1 MDALAGLPEGT
12 PYILYACGIV
22 AAFAIIGCG
31 LKYID
36 DAFDEAR
43 FSKRRAML
51 MAPLLVVIW
60 VCVSISDTGSAT
72 VLFAIL
78 FAVLLSGKVDNPVFK
93 LSSIALLAMLFLALM
108 SRFSYVPLAVLTVLG
123 IADEKGNDYADGNRL
138 GELAEFFFAHRCSM
152 KVGTLGLC
160 LASFLPWLYLLAFMV
175 FDLAYE
181 VVRIAKDVN
190 LSAIC
195 FELCK
200 PQLALI
206 MLSDHRVHELRR
218 I

>member
-1 MDALAGLPEGT
+1 MDAITGLPEGT
-12 PYILYACGIV
+12 LNTIYALGIV
-22 AAFAIIGCG
+22 VAFAVIGYG

-51 MAPLLVVIW
+51 MAPLLVALW
-60 VCVSISDTGSAT
+60 ACVSIYDAGSAT

-93 LSSIALLAMLFLALM
+93 LSAIALLAMLFLALM
-108 SRFSYVPLAVLTVLG
+108 SRFSYMPLAVLTVMG

-152 KVGTLGLC
+152 KMGTLGLC
-160 LASFLPWLYLLAFMV
+160 LASFLPWLYLLAFLA

-181 VVRIAKDVN
+181 FVRVVQNIGLPAFRSDLK
-190 LSAIC
+190 L
-195 FELCK
+195 
-200 PQLALI
+200 PQLAL
-206 MLSDHRVHELRR
+206 LLLNKLK
-218 I
+218 

>member
-1 MDALAGLPEGT
+1 MDAIAVLPEGDLT
-12 PYILYACGIV
+12 TLYALGIV
-22 AAFAIIGCG
+22 AAFAIIGYG

-51 MAPLLVVIW
+51 MAPLLVALW
-60 VCVSISDTGSAT
+60 ACVSIYDVGSAT

-78 FAVLLSGKVDNPVFK
+78 FAVLLTGKVDNLAFK

-108 SRFSYVPLAVLTVLG
+108 SRFSYMPLAVLTVLG

-138 GELAEFFFAHRCSM
+138 GGLTEFFFAHRCSM

-160 LASFLPWLYLLAFMV
+160 LASFLPWLYLLAFLA

-181 VVRIAKDVN
+181 GVQLAKEFD
-190 LSAIC
+190 LSTIC

-206 MLSDHRVHELRR
+206 MLKKFK
-218 I
+218 

>member
-1 MDALAGLPEGT
+1 
-12 PYILYACGIV
+12 V
-22 AAFAIIGCG
+22 
-31 LKYID
+31 
-36 DAFDEAR
+36 
-43 FSKRRAML
+43 
-51 MAPLLVVIW
+51 
-60 VCVSISDTGSAT
+60 GSAT

-78 FAVLLSGKVDNPVFK
+78 FAVLLSGKVDNPAFK

-108 SRFSYVPLAVLTVLG
+108 SRFSYMPLAVLTVLG

-160 LASFLPWLYLLAFMV
+160 LASFLPWLYLFAFLA

-181 VVRIAKDVN
+181 VVRVAKEVN
-190 LSAIC
+190 LSTIC

-206 MLSDHRVHELRR
+206 MLKKFK
-218 I
+218 

>member
-1 MDALAGLPEGT
+1 MDAIAGLPEGT
-12 PYILYACGIV
+12 LSTIYALSIV
-22 AAFAIIGCG
+22 ATFAIIGYG

-51 MAPLLVVIW
+51 LAPLLVALW
-60 VCVSISDTGSAT
+60 ACVSIFDAGSAT

-93 LSSIALLAMLFLALM
+93 LSAIALLTMLFFALM
-108 SRFSYVPLAVLTVLG
+108 SRFSFVPLAVLTVLG

-138 GELAEFFFAHRCSM
+138 GELAERFFAHRCSM

-160 LASFLPWLYLLAFMV
+160 LGSFLPWLYLPAFLA

-181 VVRIAKDVN
+181 VVRVAREVD

-206 MLSDHRVHELRR
+206 LLKKFT
-218 I
+218 

>member
-1 MDALAGLPEGT
+1 MDAITGLPEGT
-12 PYILYACGIV
+12 LNTIYALGIV
-22 AAFAIIGCG
+22 AAFAIIGYG

-51 MAPLLVVIW
+51 MAPLLVALW
-60 VCVSISDTGSAT
+60 ACVSIYDAGSAT

-93 LSSIALLAMLFLALM
+93 LSAIALLAMLFLALM
-108 SRFSYVPLAVLTVLG
+108 SRFSYMPLAVLTVMG

-152 KVGTLGLC
+152 KMGTLGLC
-160 LASFLPWLYLLAFMV
+160 LASFLPWLYLLAFLA

-181 VVRIAKDVN
+181 FVRVVQNIGLPAFRSDLK
-190 LSAIC
+190 L
-195 FELCK
+195 
-200 PQLALI
+200 PQLAL
-206 MLSDHRVHELRR
+206 LLLNKLK
-218 I
+218 

>member
-1 MDALAGLPEGT
+1 MDALTILPEGT
-12 PYILYACGIV
+12 LTTLYALSIV
-22 AAFAIIGCG
+22 AAFAIIGYG

-36 DAFDEAR
+36 DAYDEAR

-51 MAPLLVVIW
+51 MAPLLVALW
-60 VCVSISDTGSAT
+60 ACVSIYDAGSAT

-78 FAVLLSGKVDNPVFK
+78 FAVLLSGKVDNPAFK
-93 LSSIALLAMLFLALM
+93 LSSIALLALLFLALM
-108 SRFSYVPLAVLTVLG
+108 SRFSYMPLAVLTVLG

-138 GELAEFFFAHRCSM
+138 GGLGDFFFAHRCSM

-160 LASFLPWLYLLAFMV
+160 LASFLPWLYLLAFLA

-181 VVRIAKDVN
+181 VVRVAKEVD
-190 LSAIC
+190 LSTIR

-206 MLSDHRVHELRR
+206 MLKKFK
-218 I
+218 

>member
-1 MDALAGLPEGT
+1 MDALTGLSKGT
-12 PYILYACGIV
+12 LYAVYALGIV
-22 AAFAIIGCG
+22 AAFAIIGYG

-51 MAPLLVVIW
+51 MAPLLVALW
-60 VCVSISDTGSAT
+60 ACVSIYDAGSAT

-93 LSSIALLAMLFLALM
+93 LSAIALLAMLFLALM
-108 SRFSYVPLAVLTVLG
+108 SRFSYMPLAVLTVLG
-123 IADEKGNDYADGNRL
+123 IADEKGNDYADVNRL
-138 GELAEFFFAHRCSM
+138 GELPEFFFAHRCSM

-160 LASFLPWLYLLAFMV
+160 LASFLPWLYLLAFLA

-181 VVRIAKDVN
+181 VVRIAKEVN
-190 LSAIC
+190 LSTIC

-206 MLSDHRVHELRR
+206 MLKKFK
-218 I
+218 